1 MVDKTARSSREQI
14 IQEYLNGGVTY
25 RQLEAKYGIDHAHI
39 HRWVRQHQGHQPRPK
54 PEAKT
59 KKSTIEW
66 FTPPKEPT
74 PPDPEKT
81 KLAEQLQQAKVKI
94 ALLEEVLR
102 IAQQEH
108 GLNLPKKSTTKLSK
122 LLDKTG
128 N

>member
-1 MVDKTARSSREQI
+1 MVDTTARPSREQI
-14 IQEYLNGGVTY
+14 ILEYLNGGVTY

-39 HRWVRQHQGHQPRPK
+39 HRWVRQHQGDQPSRK
-54 PEAKT
+54 PEGKT
-59 KKSTIEW
+59 KKNTIEW

-94 ALLEEVLR
+94 ALLEEVIR

-108 GLNLPKKSTTKLSK
+108 GLSLPKKPTTKPSK
-122 LLDKTG
+122 LSGKTG